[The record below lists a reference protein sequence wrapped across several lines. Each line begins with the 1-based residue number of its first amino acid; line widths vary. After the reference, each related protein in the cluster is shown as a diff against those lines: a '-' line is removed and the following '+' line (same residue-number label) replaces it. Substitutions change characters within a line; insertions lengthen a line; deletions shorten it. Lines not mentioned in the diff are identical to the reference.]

1 MNVVGAL
8 VEMATAEPAS
18 GGSAEPSATLPPRT
32 LAESVGTPS
41 PTCEW
46 RWRTMIKAVSLCP
59 ACSQCPAVE
68 IDEHEV
74 RIGEGANSVTLSPA
88 EWNVL
93 VQSIKRGELDEVKTT
108 E

>member
-1 MNVVGAL
+1 MTKV
-8 VEMATAEPAS
+8 
-18 GGSAEPSATLPPRT
+18 
-32 LAESVGTPS
+32 
-41 PTCEW
+41 
-46 RWRTMIKAVSLCP
+46 VSLCP

-74 RIGEGANSVTLSPA
+74 RIGEGANRVTLSLA

-93 VQSIKRGELDEVKTT
+93 VQSIKRGELDEVKAT